1 MKAERRKEIKL
12 IDGVFTPN
20 EASSLLVTMIDNKIN
35 FHKLDD
41 FSYHIREDRHPH
53 HSQERVVELQEA
65 KADLR
70 AWLNNAKEQ
79 SSHLVV
85 KGVITVEL
93 NESVSQS
100 YTFSSHEAL

>member
-1 MKAERRKEIKL
+1 MKAESRKEIKL

-20 EASSLLVTMIDNKIN
+20 EANSLLVTMIDNKIN
-35 FHKLDD
+35 YHKLDD

-53 HSQERVVELQEA
+53 HSKERVVELQDA

-70 AWLNNAKEQ
+70 AWINSAKEQ

-85 KGVITVEL
+85 KGVITIEL
-93 NESVSQS
+93 HEIVPQS
-100 YTFSSHEAL
+100 